1 MNVFHEKDGAT
12 RAVEMLLKKL
22 KGEPYDTELEI
33 SVYEKVTPAEPLKDL
48 KTAKIALCTT
58 GGIVPIGNPDHMYAA
73 TAKFWKK
80 YAVEGDCLEPGKWES
95 VHAGYDPVYA
105 NESCDRVAP
114 YKVLKQLEKEGYIGE
129 LYPFL
134 LTTTG
139 NSTSVA
145 DATKFGQEMADDL
158 RRAGVQAAILTST

>member
-1 MNVFHEKDGAT
+1 
-12 RAVEMLLKKL
+12 
-22 KGEPYDTELEI
+22 
-33 SVYEKVTPAEPLKDL
+33 
-48 KTAKIALCTT
+48 
-58 GGIVPIGNPDHMYAA
+58 MYAA

-105 NESCDRVAP
+105 NESRDRVAP

-139 NSTSVA
+139 NSTSVS
-145 DATKFGQEMADDL
+145 DATKIGQEMADDL